1 MQRSI
6 MIVGALGISLA
17 LTACG
22 ASSSDGGS
30 SALPSSSMDAANPA
44 ATGTVTLWVDDN
56 RYLEM
61 QPIVE
66 EFKNETGVTVEL
78 VQKASEDIGP
88 DFVAQVPTG
97 EGPDMIISAHD
108 GLGEWINNGVV
119 APIELGDVADS
130 FVPVASAAMAYDG
143 QYYGV
148 PLSLENVALVR
159 NNALISETK
168 ATTFDELI
176 AEAKA
181 VGTEFSVLIQQGDK
195 SDPYHMYPLQTSFG
209 AQVFAQSADGSYT
222 SELTMGGDKGHAYAE
237 YIAKLGQEGVLD
249 IAVDGAIAGQA
260 FTDGKAPYIITG
272 PWAIPGMTE
281 LGMDFT
287 VLPIPSAGGEPSQPF
302 VGVQGLF
309 ISAESKNPVLANQ
322 FAQFLTTEK
331 VQDML
336 YDISHRSPALAASA
350 AKVED
355 PIVAGFSAAGASGA
369 PMPAIPEM
377 SAVWGFW
384 GTTEAQIIDGQVD
397 PATGWDAMV
406 ANIQGAIDGA

>member
-30 SALPSSSMDAANPA
+30 SALPSSSIDAGSPA

-119 APIELGDVADS
+119 APIELGDVADT

-222 SELTMGGDKGHAYAE
+222 SELTMGGAKGDAYAK

-249 IAVDGAIAGQA
+249 IAVDGAVAGQA

-309 ISAESKNPVLANQ
+309 ISAKSKNPVLANQ

-336 YDISHRSPALAASA
+336 YDVSHRSPALAASA

-355 PIVAGFSAAGASGA
+355 PIVAGFNAAGAAGA

-377 SAVWGFW
+377 SSVWGFW

-397 PATGWDAMV
+397 PVTGWEAMV
-406 ANIQGAIDGA
+406 ANIQGTIDGA